1 MKLGSIQA
9 ERFQVRNLE
18 GKTSVGTLVGKDVNI
33 SSKEFE
39 AGKLMANGKVEL
51 ECDKGYL
58 RSLLLQESEAIIKAK
73 NFVVESIQGK
83 TSIKGGNVKVGRWYA
98 GNG

>member
-33 SSKEFE
+33 NSKEFE
-39 AGKLMANGKVEL
+39 AGKLMANGKV
-51 ECDKGYL
+51 
-58 RSLLLQESEAIIKAK
+58 
-73 NFVVESIQGK
+73 
-83 TSIKGGNVKVGRWYA
+83 
-98 GNG
+98 